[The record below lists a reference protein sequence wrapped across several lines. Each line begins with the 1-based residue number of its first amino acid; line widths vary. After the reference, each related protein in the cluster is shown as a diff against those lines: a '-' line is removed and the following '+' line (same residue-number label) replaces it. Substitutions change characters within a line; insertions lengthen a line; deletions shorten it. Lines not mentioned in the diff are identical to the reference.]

1 LLAEKTAKRGINWL
15 LVMKNKKSMEEMCII
30 SSLLI
35 DNWNESN
42 YTILYQNIFRSIDE
56 NG

>member
-1 LLAEKTAKRGINWL
+1 
-15 LVMKNKKSMEEMCII
+15 MKNKKSIEEMCII

-35 DNWNESN
+35 DNWEESN
-42 YTILYQNIFRSIDE
+42 YTILYQNIFRSMDE